1 MQLKRN
7 HLMQDIF
14 EACITHVDAGWAK
27 FELKFTHDIPCA
39 PDECAG
45 YTDLNTYTIY
55 VDDRLSNEY
64 FREVLLHEITH
75 LMMEISGY
83 TNPDENKEFNPTNE
97 ELTTNLSR
105 SLLLLIR
112 LNPEL
117 FKILVDTQ

>member
-1 MQLKRN
+1 MKRKPD
-7 HLMQDIF
+7 HLMDQIIN
-14 EACITHVDAGWAK
+14 AKITHVDAGWAK
-27 FELKFTHDIPCA
+27 FKLHFTNDIPCS

-45 YTDLNTYTIY
+45 FTNLNSYTIY
-55 VDDRLSNEY
+55 VDDRLPTEY

-83 TNPDENKEFNPTNE
+83 TNPDEDKEFNPTNE

-105 SLLLLIR
+105 SLLLLMR
-112 LNPEL
+112 LNPKL

>member
-1 MQLKRN
+1 MKQKHD
-7 HLMQDIF
+7 HLIQEIF
-14 EACITHVDAGWAK
+14 EAGITHVNAGWAR
-27 FELKFTHDIPCA
+27 FQLKFTSEMPCS

-45 YTDLNTYTIY
+45 YTNLNNYTIY

-64 FREVLLHEITH
+64 FREVLLHEMTH

-83 TNPDENKEFNPTNE
+83 TNPSEEKEFNPTNE

-112 LNPEL
+112 LNPVL
-117 FKILVDTQ
+117 FKILVDTE